1 MMKAANNCRESEKI
15 GNRRRKLNSARALQ
29 AGAGMNRDLKEKGL
43 RLDPVAIVDR
53 SGGMNRDLKEKGLR
67 QAVEFNFIN
76 LPV

>member
-1 MMKAANNCRESEKI
+1 
-15 GNRRRKLNSARALQ
+15 
-29 AGAGMNRDLKEKGL
+29 MNRDLKEKGL